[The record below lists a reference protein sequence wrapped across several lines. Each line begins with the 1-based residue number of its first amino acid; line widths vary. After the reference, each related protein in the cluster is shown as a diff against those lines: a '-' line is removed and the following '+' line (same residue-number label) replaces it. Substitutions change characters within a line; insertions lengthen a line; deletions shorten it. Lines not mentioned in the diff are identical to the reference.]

1 MSKVVNMHEAK
12 TNFSKLAV
20 AVEAGE
26 EIVIARGGK
35 PFMKL
40 VKFEP
45 TVQRQLGLGETEWE
59 PPTKE
64 EWAEL
69 DREVLA
75 TFRDL

>member
-1 MSKVVNMHEAK
+1 MSKIVNMHEAK

-40 VKFEP
+40 VAFEP
-45 TVQRQLGLGETEWE
+45 NLPRKAGLGVGLWT
-59 PPTKE
+59 PPSDE
-64 EWAEL
+64 EWAEM
-69 DREVLA
+69 DRELMSQ
-75 TFRDL
+75 FKDI

>member
-1 MSKVVNMHEAK
+1 MGKVVNMHEAK

-35 PFMKL
+35 PIMKL
-40 VKFEP
+40 VKLEP
-45 TVQRQLGLGETEWE
+45 VVKRRIGLGVGLWE
-59 PPTKE
+59 PPSDE

-69 DREVLA
+69 DRQVLA
-75 TFRDL
+75 MFKDL